1 MATVL
6 TNAPGTACAD
16 RSQPLIHALERNA
29 EIKWIELLNNLK
41 AADVASEQSTL
52 AGGVIQEGIVIA
64 TNVLTALKGTSADV
78 GHTPDKLVLNQYLRS
93 LIRRKEAPGH
103 VESQGREEAALAN
116 TESAGPV

>member
-6 TNAPGTACAD
+6 TNAPGTACAN

-78 GHTPDKLVLNQYLRS
+78 GHTPDKLVLNQYFRPDQE
-93 LIRRKEAPGH
+93 KEAPGH